1 MCFATFLLLA
11 CSLFTI
17 TDPAT
22 AATVSAA
29 SCEQAAVNA
38 AIAQAST
45 GDIVQVPS
53 GTCTWGSSRS
63 FVSVNKAIT
72 LRGAGRGATVIEIAS
87 TAGSWTN
94 ATIRISAAAEVRGFT
109 IKTVTSGSSGTAFSA
124 SANGFRISDIVYLN
138 QASTTNGY
146 FVYAGAYGLVDNCDI
161 TGGSGSNELIFA
173 RGPTNSWQTD
183 HSIGQA
189 DNLFIENNE
198 FDGRGYVC
206 DCNSNSRCVVRYNSI
221 AGPMKVDGHGK
232 ASNSP
237 PRGVRHM
244 EVYNNLWT
252 TNSTFWSAIEI
263 RGGGGRIFN
272 NVATNSSS
280 ARLYLTDYA
289 ATNVWSNF
297 GDVCQCPANYPIDD
311 QIGVGKDPKTAAA
324 EPLYLW
330 NNSMSGAEWPLTP
343 KSTAACTATCGTFAI
358 TDIVQPGRDYFTSA
372 SKPEALAGYQPF
384 TCPHPLAGSGTC
396 GPAAGREGY
405 SLVAPP
411 PTPPTNLR
419 VVP

>member
-1 MCFATFLLLA
+1 MNTESA
-11 CSLFTI
+11 S
-17 TDPAT
+17 
-22 AATVSAA
+22 AATLSAS
-29 SCEQAAVNA
+29 SCQQAAVSA
-38 AIAQAST
+38 AIAQASA
-45 GDIVQVPS
+45 GDVVQIPA
-53 GTCTWGSSRS
+53 GTCTWGASGTY
-63 FVSVNKAIT
+63 VLVNKAIT
-72 LRGAGRGATVIEIAS
+72 LRGAGRGATVIEIAP

-94 ATIRISAAAEVRGFT
+94 ATIRISAAAVVRGFT
-109 IKTVTSGSSGTAFSA
+109 IKTVTSGGSGTAFSA
-124 SANGFRISDIVYLN
+124 SANGFRISDIAYLN

-173 RGPTNSWQTD
+173 RGPTDSWQTD

-198 FDGRGYVC
+198 FDGLGYVC

-232 ASNSP
+232 ASNTP

-252 TNSTFWSAIEI
+252 TDYTFWSAIEI

-272 NVATNSSS
+272 NVATRSST
-280 ARLYLTDYA
+280 ARFYLTDYA
-289 ATNVWSNF
+289 ATGPWSNF
-297 GDVCQCPANYPIDD
+297 GGVCQCPANYPIDD

-324 EPLYLW
+324 EPMYLW
-330 NNSMSGAEWPLTP
+330 NNSMNGADWTLTP

-358 TDIVQPGRDYFTSA
+358 TEVVQSGRDYFTSL
-372 SKPEALAGYQPF
+372 SKPQVLASYQPF
-384 TCPHPLAGSGTC
+384 TCPHPLVGPGAC
-396 GPAAGREGY
+396 GATAGRDGY
-405 SLVAPP
+405 SLQA
-411 PTPPTNLR
+411 TPPSAPTSLR